1 MSKLGLY
8 VMLVL
13 TVFVVGAALIVAGS
27 VNLTLQMAAWPFAWV
42 QDASTRLIRD
52 LNPHR
57 STAQ

>member
-27 VNLTLQMAAWPFAWV
+27 INLALQFMAWPFSRT
-42 QDASTRLIRD
+42 QDACTKLIRD
-52 LNPHR
+52 LSPRR
-57 STAQ
+57 SAIQ